1 MMARKSAIYLIATA
15 LVLSSFTLVLFQNW
29 TITPGYSIKFDGK
42 YAHGSF
48 DKLSGTINFD
58 PLNLDNSKFDVVVDV
73 ASINTGIDLKNKHA
87 KSDKW
92 FDAEKYPVIHF
103 VSSSVAKSDTGFVV
117 RGELELHGVRKG
129 IEIPFAFRSD
139 EGRSAF
145 YGKFKVNRGD
155 FAIGKTNGKDSD
167 STAVEV
173 YVPVNA
179 EP

>member
-1 MMARKSAIYLIATA
+1 M
-15 LVLSSFTLVLFQNW
+15 VLSSFTFVWLQNW
-29 TITPGYSIKFDGK
+29 NITPGYSIKFDGK

-48 DKLSGTINFD
+48 DKLSGSIIFD
-58 PLNLDNSKFDVVVDV
+58 PLNPDNAKFDVVIDV

-103 VSSSVAKSDTGFVV
+103 VSSSVVQSDTGFAV
-117 RGELELHGVRKG
+117 RGELELHGIKKV
-129 IEIPFAFRSD
+129 IEIPFTFRSD
-139 EGRSAF
+139 AGRSAF

-179 EP
+179 EL

>member
-117 RGELELHGVRKG
+117 RGELELHGSERASKFPLLFDLMKAVRHFMENSKSTEA
-129 IEIPFAFRSD
+129 IS
-139 EGRSAF
+139 RSA
-145 YGKFKVNRGD
+145 KP
-155 FAIGKTNGKDSD
+155 
-167 STAVEV
+167 TARTPIQLLLR
-173 YVPVNA
+173 YTSL
-179 EP
+179 

>member
-1 MMARKSAIYLIATA
+1 MIKKNVIYLIATTF
-15 LVLSSFTLVLFQNW
+15 VLSSFTFIVFQNW
-29 TITPGYSIKFDGK
+29 NIAKGYFIRFDGK

-48 DKLSGTINFD
+48 EKLNGSINFD
-58 PLNLDNSKFDVVVDV
+58 PLNPGNSKFDVTVDV

-103 VSSSVAKSDTGFVV
+103 VSSSVAQSDTGFVV
-117 RGELELHGVRKG
+117 RGELELHGVKKD
-129 IEIPFAFRSD
+129 IAIPFAFRSV
-139 EGRSAF
+139 EGHSGF

-173 YVPVNA
+173 YVPVSA

>member
-1 MMARKSAIYLIATA
+1 MKKGIIYSIATT
-15 LVLSSFTLVLFQNW
+15 LVLSSFTFIVFQNW
-29 TITPGYSIKFDGK
+29 NIAPGYSIKFDGK

-48 DKLSGTINFD
+48 EKLNGTISFD
-58 PLNLDNSKFDVVVDV
+58 PLNSGNSKFDVTVDV
-73 ASINTGIDLKNKHA
+73 ASINTGIELKNKHA

-103 VSSSVAKSDTGFVV
+103 VSSSVAQSDTGFVV
-117 RGELELHGVRKG
+117 RGELELHGIKKD
-129 IEIPFAFRSD
+129 IAIPFAFRSD
-139 EGRSAF
+139 DGHSAF

-173 YVPVNA
+173 YLPVDA
-179 EP
+179 EPY